1 MSKNQNVTNSKARKH
16 QNVTNSKAR
25 KHQNVTNYR
34 FWCRLPDSERR
45 PTDCK
50 SFVPACRDI
59 KDSMDAVALA
69 RYSEAYSNGA
79 HLLALIRE
87 AL

>member
-1 MSKNQNVTNSKARKH
+1 
-16 QNVTNSKAR
+16 
-25 KHQNVTNYR
+25 
-34 FWCRLPDSERR
+34 
-45 PTDCK
+45 
-50 SFVPACRDI
+50 
-59 KDSMDAVALA
+59 MDAVALA

>member
-1 MSKNQNVTNSKARKH
+1 MEHQFAKPIKNRCHRDVGDFP
-16 QNVTNSKAR
+16 
-25 KHQNVTNYR
+25 

-59 KDSMDAVALA
+59 KDSLDAVALA
-69 RYSEAYSNGA
+69 RYSEAYSNGT